1 MTEHLDDEQLNTLAD
16 RMRLRTRLESDADPL
31 RDHIATCSQCRDRFG
46 RLAKL
51 LNVAEAMPR
60 RLEPPADLWPSI
72 RASIEERP
80 ITGGQTV
87 AHGVSLNTHQPW
99 HARRRV
105 RVSLAAAASVVMAI
119 LFGTHVGDRFNA
131 GSRASTEATVA
142 TSSTAARRST
152 SEIVSA
158 SAVTTFDTV
167 DQHAEEELLAA
178 LELRRS
184 ALRPSTSAQIDSSL
198 RVIDTAIAEL
208 EAARTR
214 DPNNAAIRQLLA
226 VSRARKLELLKQ
238 AQNAS

>member
-1 MTEHLDDEQLNTLAD
+1 MTEHLNDEQLNTLAD
-16 RMRLRTRLESDADPL
+16 RMRLRTHLENDADPL
-31 RDHIATCSQCRDRFG
+31 RDHIARCSQCRDRFG

-72 RASIEERP
+72 RASIEDRRIP
-80 ITGGQTV
+80 GGQTV
-87 AHGVSLNTHQPW
+87 AHGVSLDTHQQW

-105 RVSLAAAASVVMAI
+105 RVSLAAAAALLMTVV
-119 LFGTHVGDRFNA
+119 LGKYVGDRFYA
-131 GSRASTEATVA
+131 GSRATADATA
-142 TSSTAARRST
+142 AASSTAAR
-152 SEIVSA
+152 EIVPA
-158 SAVTTFDTV
+158 SAVNSFDTE
-167 DQHAEEELLAA
+167 DPHAEAELLAA

-198 RVIDTAIAEL
+198 RVIDAAIAEL

-214 DPNNAAIRQLLA
+214 DPSNAAIRQMLA